1 MLQAILASSV
11 WKKLADEHPATP
23 VAISTVGIFDSRYV
37 FANQPYLDLIGA
49 SWPELAN
56 QNLVGA
62 GAAISTADRD
72 RRLFLLDT
80 AGSYRNEPALIRHSS
95 GRDIEVLITAW
106 RFKPEDA
113 PLDLELFSPVAAH
126 AAERPTRY
134 PASGAV
140 KAWLLPDI
148 AVGLT
153 AMDPTERRALML
165 RMLMA
170 VAEGAILLGMMM
182 KPHMPAARYGLR
194 LRKRLQRHIVE
205 TPSTSSRIS
214 LDFEGYDDDQIEA
227 ALLEIAGEIWALLR
241 FSRNP
246 EASMMLKSLVEPY
259 TAPPDIIRGKT

>member
-1 MLQAILASSV
+1 MGSGV
-11 WKKLADEHPATP
+11 WRKLVDDHPTTP

-37 FANQPYLDLIGA
+37 FANQPYLDLVGT
-49 SWPELAN
+49 SWPELGN
-56 QNLVGA
+56 QNLVGP
-62 GAAISTADRD
+62 GAAISSADRD

-95 GRDIEVLITAW
+95 GHDIEVLITAW
-106 RFKPEDA
+106 RFKAGES
-113 PLDLELFSPVAAH
+113 PLDLELFSTVSAH
-126 AAERPTRY
+126 ETARPTIY

-140 KAWLLPDI
+140 KARLLPDI

-153 AMDPTERRALML
+153 AMDPTARRALML

-170 VAEGAILLGMMM
+170 VSEGAILLGMMM
-182 KPHMPAARYGLR
+182 KPQMPAARYGLR

-205 TPSTSSRIS
+205 TPSTSARIS

-227 ALLEIAGEIWALLR
+227 ALLETAGEIWALLR

>member
-1 MLQAILASSV
+1 MLQAILASCV
-11 WKKLADEHPATP
+11 WQKLVDEHVTTA

-37 FANQPYLDLIGA
+37 FANQPYLDLVGA

-56 QNLVGA
+56 QNLVGP
-62 GAAISTADRD
+62 GAAMSNAGRD

-106 RFKPEDA
+106 RFKAEGS
-113 PLDLELFSPVAAH
+113 PLDLELFSSVDAYE
-126 AAERPTRY
+126 AERPTRY

-140 KAWLLPDI
+140 KARLLPDI

-153 AMDPTERRALML
+153 AMEPTERRELML

-205 TPSTSSRIS
+205 TPSTSARIS
-214 LDFEGYDDDQIEA
+214 LDFEAYEDDQVEA

-259 TAPPDIIRGKT
+259 TAPPDLIRGKA